1 MGRRSFHLHP
11 AGLSLLGIGA
21 AVVLLAS
28 ARAAAETPQEPAL
41 RATMTC
47 DRVAEP
53 GRVRCSVEARVPETR
68 ALGWADVVVLD
79 VPELA
84 SPLKARVGAESVTA
98 RQPGAVS
105 WAFAL
110 VARRAGRGEARA
122 RVRAVSCE
130 RIADGGASER
140 CVPVSVEVR
149 AEVVVGS

>member
-1 MGRRSFHLHP
+1 MGRRSFHLRP
-11 AGLSLLGIGA
+11 AAVLLGIGA
-21 AVVLLAS
+21 AAVLVAS
-28 ARAAAETPQEPAL
+28 ARAEPSPTPEL

-53 GRVRCSVEARVPETR
+53 GRVRCSVEARVPDTR
-68 ALGWADVVVLD
+68 VLGWADVVVLEL
-79 VPELA
+79 PELA
-84 SPLKARVGAESVTA
+84 TPLKARVGAESVTA
-98 RQPGAVS
+98 RQPGTVS

-130 RIADGGASER
+130 RVADGGASAER

-149 AEVVVGS
+149 AELVVGS